1 MIVQRRVH
9 LAPEH
14 LHQHAQ
20 VYTSLSHLT
29 QMGQVRRKSGENKK
43 DSLINKLSIR
53 NLEPKFCNKTRYLLV
68 PGAGIE
74 PARDV

>member
-1 MIVQRRVH
+1 
-9 LAPEH
+9 
-14 LHQHAQ
+14 
-20 VYTSLSHLT
+20 
-29 QMGQVRRKSGENKK
+29 MGQVRRKSGENKK

-53 NLEPKFCNKTRYLLV
+53 NLEPKFSNKTRYLLV